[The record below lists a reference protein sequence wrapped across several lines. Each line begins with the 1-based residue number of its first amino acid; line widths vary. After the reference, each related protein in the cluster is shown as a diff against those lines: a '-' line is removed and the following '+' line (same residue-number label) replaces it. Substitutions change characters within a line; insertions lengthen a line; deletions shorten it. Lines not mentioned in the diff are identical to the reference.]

1 MNSKRTQMDNQ
12 TKSGKHAWSK
22 LEYQQR
28 FRNYEEETNEIQE
41 LKNIELKNS
50 LEWYN
55 SRIRMISELK
65 EGLQNYWST
74 GGKKE
79 KEWRK

>member
-1 MNSKRTQMDNQ
+1 MGNQ

-28 FRNYEEETNEIQE
+28 FRNYEEETNGIQE

-55 SRIRMISELK
+55 SRISQK
-65 EGLQNYWST
+65 D
-74 GGKKE
+74 
-79 KEWRK
+79 